1 MPSTSCCAPS
11 AISTPRT
18 IIPTSPKNSRQPRS
32 GPGRLKRVKSP
43 PPAERVAIISVRAR
57 ERGWRLLRRTFLSS
71 AAAATAATVLQPRLA
86 FAQSQPAPDWN
97 LLRRQGGNRL
107 LDLHSPLG
115 EAARNGGAGADK
127 LFAAIKN
134 PYYLSDEPSLTQSL
148 GWIDAWTSQPS
159 LRAVAAESAADVAA
173 AIKFARTSGIPPVVK
188 GGRPSYLRHSHRAD
202 SLLIWTHRLRSIEM
216 HDAFRRAGSP
226 ARAT

>member
-18 IIPTSPKNSRQPRS
+18 IIPTAPRNSRQPRS
-32 GPGRLKRVKSP
+32 GPGRLKRMNCP
-43 PPAERVAIISVRAR
+43 PPAERLAIISVRAT
-57 ERGWRLLRRTFLSS
+57 ERGWRVLRRTFLSS
-71 AAAATAATVLQPRLA
+71 AGGATGATPLQPRLA

-97 LLRRQGGNRL
+97 LLRRQVGNRL
-107 LDLHSPLG
+107 LDVRSPLA

-148 GWIDAWTSQPS
+148 GWMDAWTSQPS

-173 AIKFARTSGIPPVVK
+173 AINFARTSGIPPVVK
-188 GGRPSYLRHSHRAD
+188 GGGHSYFGNSNRAD